1 MATVVL
7 ATLAST
13 TAPAAGVG
21 NGNGNGASGP
31 AIVRGPDDVLLPVV
45 GTFAGSRVVSSTCG
59 HEVVFEGG
67 TAHEGPVDVVL
78 DPGHGGPET
87 GSVGANGLV
96 ERDLNLTVA
105 LRVEAALVEMG
116 YSVVLTRR
124 QDLHMPIRQRTRIVR
139 ALEPRAFVSIHHNGG
154 AVRRSDTPGTEAFHQ
169 VDETSGLYPRA
180 MLEASRCS

>member
-59 HEVVFEGG
+59 HEVVIERG
-67 TAHEGPVDVVL
+67 TAHEGPVAVVL
-78 DPGHGGPET
+78 DTPHAAHLQVGVPEALGQVGDRTRLVLDAHEQRVLGDGVPT
-87 GSVGANGLV
+87 GVTQHEQRA
-96 ERDLNLTVA
+96 
-105 LRVEAALVEMG
+105 
-116 YSVVLTRR
+116 VVLVH
-124 QDLHMPIRQRTRIVR
+124 L
-139 ALEPRAFVSIHHNGG
+139 
-154 AVRRSDTPGTEAFHQ
+154 
-169 VDETSGLYPRA
+169 
-180 MLEASRCS
+180 